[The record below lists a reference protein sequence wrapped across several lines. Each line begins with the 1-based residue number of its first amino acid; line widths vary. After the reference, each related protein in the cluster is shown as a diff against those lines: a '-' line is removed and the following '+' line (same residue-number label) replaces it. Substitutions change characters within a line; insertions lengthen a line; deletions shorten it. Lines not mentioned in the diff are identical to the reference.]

1 MLKFLHT
8 VFFILCLL
16 IISYGQTRIVSGI
29 VTDTSGV
36 PIDQATVTTKNK
48 KNRVLTNAQGVF
60 LLTRLKTGDVVEV
73 LEEGYV
79 TNSFIV
85 DSTDNVKVI
94 LKPSIN
100 SIGEVTVTTALG
112 FQVKKDKLTGA
123 QSTIKGGELGQSG
136 EVSTLDALSSK
147 ASGLQVNRSS
157 GDPGASVYVQI
168 RGQSTITGNL
178 QPLFIVDGIPVSNSS
193 INTLVQA
200 RGVSSDD
207 GDFIKTNPQS
217 RLNDLN
223 PEDIGDVQVLKGP
236 AAAALWGT
244 QAANGAIYIST
255 KKGKNTGGKI
265 SVSVSSTVSI
275 EQLNKGINLQ
285 TNFGQGNGGLYN
297 QQSTFSWG
305 DAIAKRKG
313 GIDNFITDPN
323 NPNYAGYVIFSDGSR
338 RYAIAAGTPDNPSGG
353 KNSKNTYQNFNNL
366 FKTGYYWQQNVELSG
381 GDDKTV
387 YYGSF
392 GNIDQQ
398 GIYQAGANYHR
409 KSVRFNVTRKIG
421 KIVELTGNFNYMNV
435 NAASVQI
442 GSQASAVVFTGT
454 RTPAD
459 FNNAYYTGT
468 YVDPT
473 GAQFTG
479 RNVSYRNPIGANQ
492 NPSYD
497 NPNWSMN
504 NISNKSIVNRFI
516 GNIEATVHITPWLSL
531 VERPGIDNYT
541 DRGSSNYPIYS
552 SGSIQGGT
560 GEFILSNIQQTIF
573 NNDVILRGN
582 FNLYKKVLGLTAL
595 VGWNFNGNSVNFS
608 SDDVFNFIVNTPT
621 DNLGNS
627 GAASRNV
634 YNTEVLIRTSGLYA
648 QTSFSAF
655 DQLFLDLTARGEN
668 ASSYNGTFYYPSV
681 GLGWIF
687 TKFNK
692 FPNNQKVLSF
702 GKLRASYGEVGVQP
716 SPYLQNSLYY
726 AVAPN
731 NSFGVGFDSRA
742 PGFGG
747 IGGYGR
753 SNSSGNANIVPEK
766 KAEIEVGADLRWWND
781 RLVTSF
787 TYYRNETTGAIL
799 PVTLAPSSGYSSIQS
814 NAGNIRNQGYEV
826 DVTANWINNKNWHFS
841 TEVLWS
847 RNRNKVLS
855 LKGTNTVYLNG
866 FAGEL
871 TSIAATG
878 YALGVL
884 YGSDFSRDSKG
895 NLILDAN
902 GFPTLANSF
911 SVVGDPNPDWIGSII
926 NTIRY
931 KNLTLTILI
940 DRVQGGDIW
949 NGTKGTLYAFGTH
962 ADVGNWTV
970 SDKDLTNYNGQIIK
984 AGTPFRGNIKD
995 FGAGPKA
1002 LDESWYSGAGNG
1014 LGNGFSGP
1022 ASAFIED
1029 GTRTRLREVSLGYSL
1044 RTNKFRKVTKLSSID
1059 FAFTGRN
1066 LLLFTRYTGV
1076 DPETNLSGASNGR
1089 GIDYYNSPSTRSYI
1103 FVVRVNY

>member
-1 MLKFLHT
+1 MFKFLQTLFFT
-8 VFFILCLL
+8 VFLTIV
-16 IISYGQTRIVSGI
+16 SYEQTRVVSGR
-29 VTDTSGV
+29 VVDTSGMA
-36 PIDQATVTTKNK
+36 IDNAIVTIKNK
-48 KNRVLTNAQGVF
+48 KNKVLTNSQGHF
-60 LLTRLKTGDVVEV
+60 LLTKLKLGDIVEV
-73 LEEGYV
+73 LEEGYI
-79 TNSFIV
+79 TNSFTV
-85 DSTDNVKVI
+85 DSTDNI
-94 LKPSIN
+94 IITLKPAIN

-123 QSTIKGGELGQSG
+123 QSTIKGSEIAQSG

-157 GDPGASVYVQI
+157 GDPGASVYVQV

-200 RGVSSDD
+200 RGGSYDD
-207 GDFIKTNPQS
+207 ADFIKTNPQS

-223 PEDIGDVQVLKGP
+223 PEDIANVEVLKGP

-244 QAANGAIYIST
+244 QAANGVIYIST

-275 EQLNKGINLQ
+275 DQLNKGINLQ

-297 QQSTFSWG
+297 QQSAFSWG
-305 DAIAKRKG
+305 DPIAQRKG
-313 GIDNFITDPN
+313 GADNFITDPTN
-323 NPNYAGYVIFSDGSR
+323 ANYKGYVIFPNGSR
-338 RYAIAAGTPDNPSGG
+338 VYAIAAGTPDNPSGG

-387 YYGSF
+387 YYASF

-398 GIYQAGANYHR
+398 GIYKAGANYHR
-409 KSVRFNVTRKIG
+409 KSIRFNVTRKIG
-421 KIVELTGNFNYMNV
+421 KIVELTGNFNYINV

-442 GSQASAVVFTGT
+442 GAQADAVMLTGP

-459 FNNAYYTGT
+459 YDNTYYTGI
-468 YVDPT
+468 YVDPS
-473 GAQFTG
+473 GAQYAG
-479 RNVSYRNPIGANQ
+479 RQISYRNPIGANQ
-492 NPSYD
+492 NPIYD

-504 NISNKSIVNRFI
+504 NISTKSIVNRFI
-516 GNIEATVHITPWLSL
+516 GNIEATVHITPWLAL

-541 DRGSSNYPIYS
+541 DRGSSNYPIYTA
-552 SGSIQGGT
+552 GSIQGAT

-595 VGWNFNGNSVNFS
+595 VGWNFNGNSTNFT

-687 TKFNK
+687 TKFSK
-692 FPNNQKVLSF
+692 FPAHQKILSF

-726 AVAPN
+726 PVAPSN
-731 NSFGVGFDSRA
+731 PFGVGLDSRA

-753 SNSSGNANIVPEK
+753 SNSSGNPNIVPER
-766 KAEIEVGADLRWWND
+766 KAEVEVGTDLRWWND
-781 RLVTSF
+781 RIITSF

-814 NAGNIRNQGYEV
+814 NAGKIRNQGYEV
-826 DVTANWINNKNWHFS
+826 DVTVNWINNRNWHFS

-855 LKGTNTVYLNG
+855 LQGANSVYLNG
-866 FAGEL
+866 FALSG
-871 TSIAATG
+871 SVAKTG
-878 YALGVL
+878 YALGVI
-884 YGSDFSRDSKG
+884 YSPDFSKDSKG
-895 NLILDAN
+895 NFILDAN
-902 GFPTLANSF
+902 GFPTLSNEA
-911 SVVGDPNPDWIGSII
+911 SVLGDPNPDWIGSII

-931 KNLTLTILI
+931 KNVTLTILI
-940 DRVQGGDIW
+940 DRVQGGDLW
-949 NGTKGTLYAFGTH
+949 NGTKGTLYGFGTH

-970 SDKDLTNYNGQIIK
+970 YDKDLVNYNGQIIK
-984 AGTPFRGNIKD
+984 AGTPFRGNIQD
-995 FGAGPKA
+995 FGAGPRA
-1002 LDESWYSGAGNG
+1002 LDESWYSSAGNG
-1014 LGNGFSGP
+1014 LGNVYNGP
-1022 ASAFIED
+1022 SSLFIED
-1029 GTRTRLREVSLGYSL
+1029 ATRTRLREVSLTYSL
-1044 RTNKFRKVTKLSSID
+1044 RTNSFRKITKLSSID

-1066 LLLFTRYTGV
+1066 LLLFTPYTGV
-1076 DPETNLSGASNGR
+1076 DPETNLTGASNGR
-1089 GIDYYNSPSTRSYI
+1089 GTDFYNSPSTRSYI
-1103 FVVRVNY
+1103 FIVRVNY